1 MRYSNWTDQADYRY
15 VAFIDESGD
24 TGLNLVKPMDPNGAS
39 EWLIIGAV
47 VVRAEHEAEM
57 STWLTDITSQLK
69 GHQRPGIHF
78 ADLRKPAKKRLV
90 CSMIADLPMRIFAM
104 TSNKK
109 NMKGYANPFAGS
121 IPSDN
126 WFYCWMTRI
135 LLERVTHFVK
145 TFGDAHGAPG
155 KLKIVFSERGGLSY
169 SQMNAYYSWL
179 QWRNSTGSQFLR
191 LGDLAW
197 DVMDRSLLEVH
208 PHEGHDGLHFADVA
222 ASAFYAAIGK
232 HDMGPCAP
240 EFAKLLQPR
249 MARFPDGQNGLVSGY
264 GLKLLPA
271 FKTARLDADQ
281 QEIFKFYGYPEQ
293 WWAPGTSGN
302 VRPARRNWNPAG

>member
-24 TGLNLVKPMDPNGAS
+24 TGLDLVKPMDPNGAS

-90 CSMIADLPMRIFAM
+90 CSKIADLPMRIFAM

-145 TFGDAHGAPG
+145 TFGDTPSNGGHPG
-155 KLKIVFSERGGLSY
+155 R
-169 SQMNAYYSWL
+169 
-179 QWRNSTGSQFLR
+179 
-191 LGDLAW
+191 
-197 DVMDRSLLEVH
+197 
-208 PHEGHDGLHFADVA
+208 
-222 ASAFYAAIGK
+222 
-232 HDMGPCAP
+232 
-240 EFAKLLQPR
+240 
-249 MARFPDGQNGLVSGY
+249 
-264 GLKLLPA
+264 
-271 FKTARLDADQ
+271 
-281 QEIFKFYGYPEQ
+281 
-293 WWAPGTSGN
+293 PGTSGLPGEIGILLAEG
-302 VRPARRNWNPAG
+302 RHLAECPGLDSRCSPAWASTLPSLVATLMPSSWLLSRQATAWLCLVASVDDSATRTRRNLLIALQSILTTKHRIISRGVAPGQAFLTTGEPPGR